1 MIRSLLAT
9 TFVFAAATPAFAND
23 VRSIEIEYDARD
35 LTSPDGIRDL
45 EARIADAAE
54 RVCDV
59 ASIRLEAQRAE
70 RRCEEATR
78 SDAIAELRARTQ
90 TPAARPTAVDVS
102 TH

>member
-1 MIRSLLAT
+1 MIRSLLAAT
-9 TFVFAAATPAFAND
+9 LVFAAATPAFAND
-23 VRSIEIEYDARD
+23 VRSIEIAYDVRD
-35 LTSPDGIRDL
+35 LTSPEGIRDL

-70 RRCEEATR
+70 RRCEEHAR
-78 SDAIAELRARTQ
+78 AEAIAELRARTQ
-90 TPAARPTAVDVS
+90 TPAAQPASVDVS